1 MENLGTYDENKYL
14 NPKVSWRYA
23 YLRWLSD
30 SRPRRRC
37 TCEIAR
43 LREWENG
50 PRMMSKDFV
59 GINWHELVFNSVTS
73 ITLDSFQRS
82 ARKLQSETKQRIK

>member
-1 MENLGTYDENKYL
+1 
-14 NPKVSWRYA
+14 
-23 YLRWLSD
+23 
-30 SRPRRRC
+30 
-37 TCEIAR
+37 
-43 LREWENG
+43 
-50 PRMMSKDFV
+50 MMSKDFV